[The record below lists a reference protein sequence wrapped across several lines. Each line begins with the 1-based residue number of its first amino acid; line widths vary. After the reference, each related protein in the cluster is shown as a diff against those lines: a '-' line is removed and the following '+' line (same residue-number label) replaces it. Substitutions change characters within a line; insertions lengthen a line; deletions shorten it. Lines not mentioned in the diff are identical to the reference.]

1 MSITPTDDT
10 VVEGTETIKLTLF
23 NPSGVTFPGGGATYT
38 MTLNLDGND
47 TVGSTTEVY
56 RFFNGSVGGHF
67 FTASLAERAFVDSTL
82 AAAFTFEGVKF
93 WTYAAD
99 YGG

>member
-1 MSITPTDDT
+1 M
-10 VVEGTETIKLTLF
+10 VL
-23 NPSGVTFPGGGATYT
+23 
-38 MTLNLDGND
+38 
-47 TVGSTTEVY
+47 VY
-56 RFFNGSVGGHF
+56 RYLNNAANGHF

-93 WTYAAD
+93 WTYAAY